1 MIDFKEFKNQAIE
14 TATSPTAFTWYA
26 IAGVIATGITTFL
39 ATYKWAKEIDTIDD
53 TNPFKKWWHAP
64 FKRKVTDAARTALIF
79 AGPVVLGIGTCYC
92 IKHSHDLSMTDI
104 SNAEETISS
113 LMKANNFLI
122 DKANGVGAT
131 AAGVALSKMDS
142 KTDIY
147 AVNSGKYSFSDDPE
161 GELED
166 YGKPV
171 LFCDEFCWDDGPQW
185 FESTIFD
192 VMMAEQE
199 LQKLISIRGYA
210 TLWEFHSFL
219 GLKLDE
225 EEDKWK
231 NFCGWDNELAFKRGQ
246 YQWVEF
252 AHHRDISSDGRP
264 YYAIRYVSSPGFAE
278 EFEWIYNDS

>member
-1 MIDFKEFKNQAIE
+1 MIDFQTFKHQAIE
-14 TATSPTAFTWYA
+14 TVTSPTAFSWYG
-26 IAGVIATGITTFL
+26 IIGVVATGVATFL
-39 ATYKWAKEIDTIDD
+39 ATCKWKEEVDTIDD
-53 TNPFKKWWHAP
+53 ENPIKKWWHAKP
-64 FKRKVTDAARTALIF
+64 KQKLIDAGKTILIF
-79 AGPVVLGIGTCYC
+79 AGPVIIGAGTCYC
-92 IKHSHDLSMTDI
+92 IKHGNDLAIKDI
-104 SNAEETISS
+104 STAEDTISN

-122 DKANGVGAT
+122 DKSNSAGAA
-131 AAGVALSKMDS
+131 AAGVAMSKLNGQ
-142 KTDIY
+142 TDIC
-147 AVNSGKYSFSDDPE
+147 NTCSGKYSFSDDPE
-161 GELED
+161 GEIED
-166 YGKPV
+166 YGQPV